1 MSNTKKRR
9 RDLNTD
15 DDSAAKKRRQI
26 NVDVDVDPTDLK
38 EKFFEY
44 TGTIEKNELN
54 DNLQFA
60 LHRSGTMK
68 QTEFIVQTMEI
79 EKYKNSI
86 KKDYI
91 IEAKSDVLNVYKQHL
106 FNQLYL
112 KNYDSLIKQIHE

>member
-1 MSNTKKRR
+1 MSNTKKRGR
-9 RDLNTD
+9 NFNTD

-68 QTEFIVQTMEI
+68 QTEFFVQTMEI